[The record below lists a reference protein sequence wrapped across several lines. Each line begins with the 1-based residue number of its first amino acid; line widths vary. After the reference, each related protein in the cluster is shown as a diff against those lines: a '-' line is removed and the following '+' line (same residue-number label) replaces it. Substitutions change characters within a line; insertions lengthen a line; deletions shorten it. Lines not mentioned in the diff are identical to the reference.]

1 MDLTQMLMFVLACV
15 VGALGWF
22 ARVLYDATQSLK
34 KDVSDLR
41 VLIATEFVRYDRMQD
56 AMKPIMDT
64 LQEIKQTLA
73 TKADK

>member
-1 MDLTQMLMFVLACV
+1 MDLNQIFIFALACI

-34 KDVSDLR
+34 SDVNDLR

-56 AMKPIMDT
+56 AMKPIMDS
-64 LQEIKQTLA
+64 LQEIKQTLS